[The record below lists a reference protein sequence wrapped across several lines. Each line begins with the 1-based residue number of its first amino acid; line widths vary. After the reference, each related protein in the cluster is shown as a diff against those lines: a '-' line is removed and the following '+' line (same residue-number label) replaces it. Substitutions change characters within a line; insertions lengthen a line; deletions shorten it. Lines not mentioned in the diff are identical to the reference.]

1 MKYIKVVLG
10 VVLAAV
16 VFLIVKQNVLDPG
29 KKIDV
34 TDLRNASPSQVESTL
49 GVKCVLEP
57 SLTSNIFEYS
67 KAVKNGGITVQGDK
81 EQGIG
86 VVYLNAAQAGLI
98 VENSKYKLF
107 NITIGKSRVGM
118 ESAMSYQFDE
128 HFEIDEGFESE
139 ILGDKKVFPVFYCN
153 RKNNDCLVV
162 TCEKA
167 TGKIVAVTYFNDAK
181 KVTERLQPS
190 R

>member
-1 MKYIKVVLG
+1 MIEDISASLPITIFAKTYAEYKHLLTANVPVILTGKISEREDRDTEIICQRVEVIPETAAELSLPKKQFKSGLYIKIPSIEHPDFQKVKRVLCK
-10 VVLAAV
+10 
-16 VFLIVKQNVLDPG
+16 FK
-29 KKIDV
+29 
-34 TDLRNASPSQVESTL
+34 
-49 GVKCVLEP
+49 
-57 SLTSNIFEYS
+57 
-67 KAVKNGGITVQGDK
+67 GDCPV
-81 EQGIG
+81 II
-86 VVYLNAAQAGLI
+86 YCT
-98 VENSKYKLF
+98 ENSRKLEAKELRISPCEAL
-107 NITIGKSRVGM
+107 IT
-118 ESAMSYQFDE
+118 EL
-128 HFEIDEGFESE
+128 SE